1 MHHINSS
8 ASPLPPSEPDRRQ
21 VMSQPQTSHPDTG
34 LYLDLSQDGID
45 DHVYADLDSINDSMY
60 ETISDSVVAV

>member
-1 MHHINSS
+1 
-8 ASPLPPSEPDRRQ
+8 
-21 VMSQPQTSHPDTG
+21 MSQPQTSHPDTG
-34 LYLDLSQDGID
+34 LYLDLSQDGVD